1 MGFLVAARRF
11 LNDRLSAE
19 QKERLKRF
27 QATRFRGLQS
37 VLGRLL
43 FGRNLRALAVMNATD
58 KWGSHWY
65 ATHYEQH
72 FARFR
77 RKPIKLIEIGIG
89 GYEDSWD
96 GGGSLRMWRTYFAR
110 GLICGIDICEKSC
123 HREKRIK
130 TFQGSQIDFEFL
142 RGVIDEIGSPD
153 IVIDDGSHINAHMI
167 ASFQFL
173 FPLLKPGG
181 VYVMEDLQTSYW
193 KITVGAIKI
202 LVEPTPQWDF

>member
-89 GYEDSWD
+89 GYEDSWMEAVLYAC
-96 GGGSLRMWRTYFAR
+96 GART
-110 GLICGIDICEKSC
+110 
-123 HREKRIK
+123 
-130 TFQGSQIDFEFL
+130 
-142 RGVIDEIGSPD
+142 SPE
-153 IVIDDGSHINAHMI
+153 A
-167 ASFQFL
+167 
-173 FPLLKPGG
+173 
-181 VYVMEDLQTSYW
+181 
-193 KITVGAIKI
+193 
-202 LVEPTPQWDF
+202 